1 MRAARLTAIAEL
13 AIQEIEDPVTGV
25 DALLVRIEAC
35 GICGTDR
42 HIYHGDY
49 PAAVPVTLGHEF
61 AGTVVAAGA
70 NSSLALGT
78 RVAVDPNIPCG
89 VCRECRRGDVALCPS
104 RVALGVDLDGGLAGY
119 VSVPRVQAYPLPAT
133 VAIEYGA
140 LCEPLACCL
149 RGLDLVG
156 VRPGMSVAV
165 LGGGVIGQL
174 MVQLAAMAG
183 ATRVILITRQ
193 AGRRALAETLG
204 ATASLDPQGGDVA
217 ARIAG
222 PAGLVPGGVDVALEC
237 AGTLETFEQAVAIAG
252 RGGAVLAFGAPP
264 QGGMARISPFEIFA
278 RELRIL
284 GSYLNPHT
292 HGRAI
297 ELVASGRLQLAPL
310 ITHRLGLDEA
320 PSLIAAAPVAG
331 EVKAIIFP

>member
-1 MRAARLTAIAEL
+1 MHAARLTAVREL
-13 AIQEIEDPVTGV
+13 AIQEIEDPVARGDT
-25 DALLVRIEAC
+25 LLVRIEAC

-42 HIYHGDY
+42 HIYQGDY
-49 PAAVPVTLGHEF
+49 PAALPVTLGHEF
-61 AGTVVAAGA
+61 AGTVVAAGID
-70 NSSLALGT
+70 SPLAIGT

-89 VCRECRRGDVALCPS
+89 LCRECRRGDVALCPS
-104 RVALGVDLDGGLAGY
+104 RVALGVDLDGGLAAF
-119 VSVPRVQAYPLPAT
+119 VAVPRAQAYPLPDG
-133 VAIEYGA
+133 VPIEYGA

-183 ATRVILITRQ
+183 ATQVILITRQ
-193 AGRRALAETLG
+193 ASRRVLAETLG
-204 ATASLDPQGGDVA
+204 ATASLDPASGALG
-217 ARIAG
+217 ARVAG

-237 AGTLETFEQAVAIAG
+237 AGVVETFEQAVAIAG
-252 RGGAVLAFGAPP
+252 RGGTVLAFGAPP
-264 QGGMARISPFEIFA
+264 QGDMARISPFEIFA

-292 HGRAI
+292 HGRAV
-297 ELVASGRLQLAPL
+297 ELVASGRLQLERL
-310 ITHRLGLDEA
+310 ITHRLGLEEA
-320 PSLIAAAPVAG
+320 PGLIAAAPMAG